1 MKSEKSHSQSTRP
14 SPDKPQFNGSVE
26 IIPLRPVFIEF
37 ITHHR
42 LWGIPFR
49 QLEFFSLSNNPDSDD
64 KKTSPTDMLILVF
77 ETRVALLFGWR
88 LELMLDPLM
97 QGRVKRV
104 HAEKYLGT
112 LMIGEPW
119 VSEIVIVPRPAN
131 LAL

>member
-1 MKSEKSHSQSTRP
+1 MKSEKSHSKPNRP
-14 SPDKPQFNGSVE
+14 SSDRPQPGGSVE
-26 IIPLRPVFIEF
+26 IIPSRPVFIEF

-49 QLEFFSLSNNPDSDD
+49 QLEFFSLSNNPDSDG

-97 QGRVKRV
+97 QGCVKRV
-104 HAEKYLGT
+104 HAEQFPGT
-112 LMIGEPW
+112 LIIGEPW
-119 VSEIVIVPRPAN
+119 VSEIVIVPRPTN